1 MVRELPMGRAGV
13 LLICGS
19 ADAVGG
25 RSSSIVQLG
34 VQARI
39 ARRRWE

>member
-1 MVRELPMGRAGV
+1 MVRELQMGRAEV

-25 RSSSIVQLG
+25 RSSTIVQ
-34 VQARI
+34 
-39 ARRRWE
+39 